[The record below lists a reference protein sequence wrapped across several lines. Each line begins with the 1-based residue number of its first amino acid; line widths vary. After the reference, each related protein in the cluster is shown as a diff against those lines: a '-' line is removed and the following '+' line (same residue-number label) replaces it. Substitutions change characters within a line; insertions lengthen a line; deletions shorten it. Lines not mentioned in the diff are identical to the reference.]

1 MSHYGENRAEG
12 EGPTGKHKGV
22 SWGGVFMLS
31 MCVGDNRV
39 HSLDIFLSN
48 MVWICGSLDCR
59 IVTFFIQCIIKC
71 IVHTV
76 KTNPLYYIQYSPP
89 IWPCLC
95 YTRSREP
102 AVDLEVGV

>member
-1 MSHYGENRAEG
+1 MSHYGETRAEG
-12 EGPTGKHKGV
+12 AGATGKHKGV

-31 MCVGDNRV
+31 MRVGDNRV
-39 HSLDIFLSN
+39 HSLEIFLSN

-71 IVHTV
+71 IIHTV

-89 IWPCLC
+89 IWLCLC